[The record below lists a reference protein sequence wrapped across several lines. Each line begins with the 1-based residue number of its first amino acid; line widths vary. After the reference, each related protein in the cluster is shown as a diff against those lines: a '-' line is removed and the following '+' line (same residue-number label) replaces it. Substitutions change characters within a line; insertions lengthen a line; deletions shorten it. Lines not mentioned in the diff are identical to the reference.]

1 MVYLRRNT
9 YIFSDIEVVLSFYL
23 EGDWRCGDKN
33 FRVVLVLE
41 PLREHFQ
48 MEEAEKA
55 EPIAEAEGRT
65 GLGFDGHT
73 VVVQA
78 HLLDGALQF
87 VLKEVIYVFC

>member
-1 MVYLRRNT
+1 M
-9 YIFSDIEVVLSFYL
+9 
-23 EGDWRCGDKN
+23 
-33 FRVVLVLE
+33 
-41 PLREHFQ
+41 REHFQ